1 MLAVPADRRGPNRL
15 LPFAASLRTLLVLAC
30 GSLAVALLVEP
41 EFRADSPSY
50 FVYLRSFVFDHD
62 LDFANEWE
70 HWGYPPQERTPTG
83 LRRNYHTVGPAI
95 VWSPFFLLAHC
106 VASLVGSWP
115 ADGYSRPYIV
125 AVHAGTLWVFAAG
138 VLALVRAVEKRIGHW
153 DSRLAAVVATGASPA
168 AYYLLVV
175 PAMSHAVVAGLACA
189 FAALWLDARAGRGRW
204 LALGLTAGLL
214 AACRPQ
220 TILLTGPF
228 LLALVVTRPPAWTDG
243 VRLGVGG
250 FAGFAPQAVAW
261 WVLFGSPFTLPQ
273 GSGFLDLR
281 APHLLDVLFATDK
294 ALFNWVPL
302 AWVALVGSLFGMRR
316 DRIAF
321 AAGLAALG
329 GTAWVNGSVMGLSG
343 PDWAG
348 SDAFG
353 PRRFDLLFPL
363 FVVGLADAFRTLRR
377 NPAVGSALLGAAAIA
392 WNTGLVRQYQAGAH
406 RDGPAPLAAVA
417 AGQIRLSHQVADRVL
432 GALAGRSGRALAYK
446 FFVGQYLYYDLA
458 LDGRIDLTTRAGERF
473 LVGPGWGP
481 VQPGD
486 DGEPARVVFHPGAC
500 LVLPLQRGTDLR
512 AALTLRKPRKLSA
525 QEARIE
531 LEGKWIHS
539 ESLGEGWHEIHFVLS
554 ASALGPGENLLC
566 LRFRDHLRGPEG
578 GQVAATV
585 RRLQLP

>member
-1 MLAVPADRRGPNRL
+1 M
-15 LPFAASLRTLLVLAC
+15 
-30 GSLAVALLVEP
+30 
-41 EFRADSPSY
+41 
-50 FVYLRSFVFDHD
+50 FDHD

-115 ADGYSRPYIV
+115 ADGYSRPYVV

-138 VLALVRAVEKRIGHW
+138 VLALVRALEKRIGHW

-220 TILLTGPF
+220 ALLLTGPF
-228 LLALVVTRPPAWTDG
+228 LLALVVSRPPAWTDG
-243 VRLGVGG
+243 VRLGAGG

-302 AWVALVGSLFGMRR
+302 AWVALVGSLFGMHR

-348 SDAFG
+348 SDARLVPAASIFSFRCSSWALRTPSEPCAGTPLSVRLCSG
-353 PRRFDLLFPL
+353 PPRSPGTRDSSGSTKRVLIQTARRRWPPWPRVRSASRIRLRTESWARW
-363 FVVGLADAFRTLRR
+363 LADPAEPLLTSSSSGSTSTTTL
-377 NPAVGSALLGAAAIA
+377 PSTA
-392 WNTGLVRQYQAGAH
+392 
-406 RDGPAPLAAVA
+406 
-417 AGQIRLSHQVADRVL
+417 
-432 GALAGRSGRALAYK
+432 RS
-446 FFVGQYLYYDLA
+446 
-458 LDGRIDLTTRAGERF
+458 T
-473 LVGPGWGP
+473 
-481 VQPGD
+481 
-486 DGEPARVVFHPGAC
+486 
-500 LVLPLQRGTDLR
+500 
-512 AALTLRKPRKLSA
+512 
-525 QEARIE
+525 
-531 LEGKWIHS
+531 
-539 ESLGEGWHEIHFVLS
+539 
-554 ASALGPGENLLC
+554 
-566 LRFRDHLRGPEG
+566 
-578 GQVAATV
+578 
-585 RRLQLP
+585 